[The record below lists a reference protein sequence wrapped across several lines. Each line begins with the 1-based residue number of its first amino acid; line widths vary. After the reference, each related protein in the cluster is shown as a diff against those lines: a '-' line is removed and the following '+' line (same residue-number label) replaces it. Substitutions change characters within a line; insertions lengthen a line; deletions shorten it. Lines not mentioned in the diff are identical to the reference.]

1 VIGRINPNPS
11 SHSRFDSNHHV
22 CTLLLANVCNLL
34 LGVYFAIL
42 GNLNRVDNSPIFQ
55 TLNLTLQ
62 PITHASLCNFIMEA
76 VQTFGR
82 KKTATA
88 VAHCKRGKGLIK
100 LNGSP
105 LELIQPQ
112 ILREKVMEPLLLLG
126 DRFKELD
133 IRIRVSGGG
142 NVSQLYGI
150 YI

>member
-1 VIGRINPNPS
+1 
-11 SHSRFDSNHHV
+11 
-22 CTLLLANVCNLL
+22 
-34 LGVYFAIL
+34 
-42 GNLNRVDNSPIFQ
+42 
-55 TLNLTLQ
+55 
-62 PITHASLCNFIMEA
+62 MEA

-150 YI
+150 CI